1 MVLKYLLEETEEFV
15 LLRPYIFILFIDI
28 SFIQK
33 LLLSNIYRTIRAG
46 LTGNRSDC
54 TLSDQS
60 FASSSSADLPQQ
72 KMKELRAQEAYQ
84 LEQSIAKTIQRKTQ
98 NAAYQKE
105 KTYSNLVSN
114 IEKSMSFL
122 DSVDKNILLME
133 ETKRNKTRRQFEDW
147 NTQIHGN
154 IQVSSI
160 ISYTYFDFTQLNCVY
175 FTLSLYDSKKSTRL

>member
-1 MVLKYLLEETEEFV
+1 MILKDLLEEIEAFV
-15 LLRPYIFILFIDI
+15 LLHLYIFILFIDK

-46 LTGNRSDC
+46 LTGNRSDY

-84 LEQSIAKTIQRKTQ
+84 LEQSIAKTIQRKIQ

-105 KTYSNLVSN
+105 KTYSNLVSD

-154 IQVSSI
+154 IQVSSV
-160 ISYTYFDFTQLNCVY
+160 ISFSYLFFTQLNCVY
-175 FTLSLYDSKKSTRL
+175 FTLSLYHSKMSSR

>member
-1 MVLKYLLEETEEFV
+1 
-15 LLRPYIFILFIDI
+15 
-28 SFIQK
+28 
-33 LLLSNIYRTIRAG
+33 
-46 LTGNRSDC
+46 LTGSRSDY

-60 FASSSSADLPQQ
+60 LASSSSIDLPQQ

-84 LEQSIAKTIQRKTQ
+84 LEQSLAKTIQKKIQ

-105 KTYSNLVSN
+105 KTYSTLVSD

-154 IQVSSI
+154 IQVSLFLFYYLPS
-160 ISYTYFDFTQLNCVY
+160 
-175 FTLSLYDSKKSTRL
+175 